1 MNSIPHVLPKG
12 VSMAMAADGGEDG
25 ALPVVAAVFVAVVS
39 DSASIT
45 AARDFSD
52 APPAPASAP
61 AAAAAYALLVYLV
74 RGSPY
79 RRLCPPRGAAQ
90 LDRLYA

>member
-61 AAAAAYALLVYLV
+61 AAAAYALLVYLV

-90 LDRLYA
+90 LDRRYA

>member
-1 MNSIPHVLPKG
+1 MRYESNESIHI
-12 VSMAMAADGGEDG
+12 SCQGGIHGYGRIDVND
-25 ALPVVAAVFVAVVS
+25 AAAVFVAVVS

-52 APPAPASAP
+52 APPAP

-90 LDRLYA
+90 LD

>member
-1 MNSIPHVLPKG
+1 
-12 VSMAMAADGGEDG
+12 MAMAADGGEDR

-45 AARDFSD
+45 AARDFSN
-52 APPAPASAP
+52 APPAP

-90 LDRLYA
+90 LD

>member
-1 MNSIPHVLPKG
+1 
-12 VSMAMAADGGEDG
+12 MAMAADGGEDG

-52 APPAPASAP
+52 APPAPAP
-61 AAAAAYALLVYLV
+61 AAAAYALLVYLV

-90 LDRLYA
+90 LD